1 MKKSSFYIGL
11 TVQLFILSITIFIT
25 TILISSYIFHQYS
38 NDIYETEIRNKVKD
52 LTLVASL
59 DFKAEDLD
67 ELSTFSDV
75 EKYEYSIIKDKILKL
90 KKNLNYIKYISV
102 VKKINSNKA
111 ISIVDSST
119 EPKDIN
125 NDGKIEPK
133 TEGLILLG
141 DNSNEIPLLTEN
153 GMGEG
158 FNQHNISRITHK
170 NDIGSWIRVYS
181 PIDNSK
187 KYLLLSD
194 IYINKKENKADN
206 FIDVIQ
212 NAGIM
217 SIFVVILF
225 VVFYSF
231 TLILP
236 IKKIL
241 KTSSEIKKGNFVKLE
256 LSPLYGEISKL
267 SDSINYISNE
277 LKNSHENAEITKQ
290 LIEKKKDI
298 IETTNKQI
306 QQKNYEL
313 NSTILTLNRINEI
326 VEELISIKE
335 TDNLMESVLHST
347 IEIINAEKGFII
359 KHDEDKSFH
368 VLSLLNTTN
377 IQDEQE
383 LKFNEIDCL
392 KKVFETMNYT
402 NIHDAGKFISE
413 EFKNALVF
421 PLIIENEIDGLLFIM
436 NKKSKDGK
444 EIIHFND
451 SDESTVRTLSKLV
464 SAVWESIKL
473 FEMATIDTISK
484 LYVRRYFEKNLDQ
497 EIKYSLKDDS
507 EMILLMIDIDNLQKY
522 NNKYGRSSGDKIIEK
537 TAEIIKSISGEDY
550 LTARYGGDKFVIL
563 MIEKTKEESM
573 ELAEKIRDSISNVE
587 LELDNIENTQENNTV
602 KEKITVSIGIS
613 SFLKNAKTAEQFLR
627 NSEIALY
634 KAKQTGKNKVAIL

>member
-67 ELSTFSDV
+67 ELSIFSDV

>member
-11 TVQLFILSITIFIT
+11 TVQLFILSTIIFIT

-67 ELSTFSDV
+67 ELATFSDI

-90 KKNLNYIKYISV
+90 KKNLDYIKYISV

-111 ISIVDSST
+111 ISIIDSST

-125 NDGKIEPK
+125 NDGKIDPK

-277 LKNSHENAEITKQ
+277 LKNSHESAEITKQ

-335 TDNLMESVLHST
+335 TDNLMESVLSST

-359 KHDEDKSFH
+359 KHDEDKAFH

-402 NIHDAGKFISE
+402 NIHEEGKFISE

-563 MIEKTKEESM
+563 MIEKTKEESI
-573 ELAEKIRDSISNVE
+573 ELAEKIRDSISTFE
-587 LELDNIENTQENNTV
+587 LELDIIENTQENNTV
-602 KEKITVSIGIS
+602 KEKVTVSIGIS

-634 KAKQTGKNKVAIL
+634 KAKQNGKNKVAIL

>member
-11 TVQLFILSITIFIT
+11 RVQLFILSTIIFLT
-25 TILISSYIFHQYS
+25 TILISSYIFHKYS
-38 NDIYETEIRNKVKD
+38 NDIYENEIKNKVKD
-52 LTLVASL
+52 LTLVSSLEFKDEDLNELL
-59 DFKAEDLD
+59 DF
-67 ELSTFSDV
+67 SDI
-75 EKYEYSIIKDKILKL
+75 EKPEYSITKNKLLNL
-90 KKNLNYIKYISV
+90 KKNVDYIKYISI
-102 VKKINSNKA
+102 VKKIDSNKA
-111 ISIVDSST
+111 ISLIDSST

-125 NDGKIEPK
+125 NDGTILPE

-141 DNSNEIPLLTEN
+141 DMSNEISLSIEN
-153 GMGEG
+153 GMTEG
-158 FNQHNISRITHK
+158 FKENNISKIKHK

-181 PIDNSK
+181 PIDKSN
-187 KYLLLSD
+187 KYLLLTD
-194 IYINKKENKADN
+194 IYTNKKEINEDN

-217 SIFVVILF
+217 SIFVVVLF

-241 KTSSEIKKGNFVKLE
+241 KTSAEIQKGNFVRLE

-277 LKNSHENAEITKQ
+277 LQNSQENSEATKK
-290 LIEKKKDI
+290 LIEKKKEI

-313 NSTILTLNRINEI
+313 NSTIMTLNRINEI

-335 TDNLMESVLHST
+335 TDNLMESVLRST

-359 KHDEDKSFH
+359 KHDEDKKFH

-402 NIHDAGKFISE
+402 NIHEEGKFISE

-444 EIIHFND
+444 EVIHFNE

-497 EIKYSLKDDS
+497 EIKYSLKDDF

-537 TAEIIKSISGEDY
+537 TAEIIKNIAGEDF

-563 MIEKTKEESM
+563 MLEKTKDDAK
-573 ELAEKIRDSISNVE
+573 ELAEKIREQISNFE
-587 LELDNIENTQENNTV
+587 LELDITEGNENIIV
-602 KEKITVSIGIS
+602 KEKVTVSIGIS
-613 SFLKNAKTAEQFLR
+613 SFIKNAKTAEQFLR

-634 KAKQTGKNKVAIL
+634 KAKQNGKNKVSIL

>member
-1 MKKSSFYIGL
+1 
-11 TVQLFILSITIFIT
+11 
-25 TILISSYIFHQYS
+25 
-38 NDIYETEIRNKVKD
+38 
-52 LTLVASL
+52 
-59 DFKAEDLD
+59 
-67 ELSTFSDV
+67 
-75 EKYEYSIIKDKILKL
+75 
-90 KKNLNYIKYISV
+90 
-102 VKKINSNKA
+102 
-111 ISIVDSST
+111 
-119 EPKDIN
+119 
-125 NDGKIEPK
+125 
-133 TEGLILLG
+133 
-141 DNSNEIPLLTEN
+141 
-153 GMGEG
+153 MGEG

-267 SDSINYISNE
+267 SDSINYISHE
-277 LKNSHENAEITKQ
+277 LKNFHENAEITKQ

-537 TAEIIKSISGEDY
+537 TAEIIKSISGEDF

-573 ELAEKIRDSISNVE
+573 ALAEKIRDSISTFE
-587 LELDNIENTQENNTV
+587 LELDNIENTQENNRV
-602 KEKITVSIGIS
+602 KEKVTVSIGIS